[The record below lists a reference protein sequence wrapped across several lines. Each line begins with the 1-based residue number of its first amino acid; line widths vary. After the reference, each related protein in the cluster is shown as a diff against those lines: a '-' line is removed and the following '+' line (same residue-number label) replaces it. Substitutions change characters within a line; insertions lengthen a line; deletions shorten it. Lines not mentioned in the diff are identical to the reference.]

1 MPSSF
6 NSPLLQNDFK
16 TPFLAAAAA
25 SLLPGQSAPLAVLT
39 LSQSPPASLLMVPDQ
54 RLSNMREVVA

>member
-16 TPFLAAAAA
+16 TLFLAAAA

-54 RLSNMREVVA
+54 RLSNMREVVT